1 MYVEFISSLPG
12 QEKPT
17 TLQNSWLHFPG
28 NTVGRGS
35 CEQLFGDQEAS
46 IQTNEHSDLHFS
58 SSGTLF
64 WLVEGWVFVHS
75 QLDSPEHE
83 VAETRGEGQDVT
95 PCQYSSR
102 LESWA
107 DPCSEPGLCSLP
119 LSLYK
124 GCTWWCVGDG
134 AVPEDAQMLQDL
146 VLSHCLSWGWWTT
159 KNAAQCS
166 EGCIVRAAVEPWT
179 DPTYTLCYVC
189 GLCLFLPFF
198 WVPSLALIIAQM
210 VWKPRQGSGQHC
222 CASPFCIT
230 GTEILGA
237 PCGTCI
243 SLLSLVTQKPWKS
256 LLLFL
261 SQTLFQ
267 HLWTVSLLPKTQ
279 SENHSCNNDNIF
291 AALFILG
298 GFCNTSGIFIL
309 WNFWKF
315 IEK

>member
-1 MYVEFISSLPG
+1 MCMLSSFLAFLGKKSQQPSKNLDFIFLETLLEEAAVSSCLGIKRP
-12 QEKPT
+12 QYR
-17 TLQNSWLHFPG
+17 LM
-28 NTVGRGS
+28 
-35 CEQLFGDQEAS
+35 S
-46 IQTNEHSDLHFS
+46 IQISIAHL
-58 SSGTLF
+58 
-64 WLVEGWVFVHS
+64 
-75 QLDSPEHE
+75 Q
-83 VAETRGEGQDVT
+83 
-95 PCQYSSR
+95 
-102 LESWA
+102 
-107 DPCSEPGLCSLP
+107 GLCSDWWKVGFLLTLNLTP
-119 LSLYK
+119 QSMRFLRPGERDRMWLRASTAAGWSPGLVLALSLACAVCPCH
-124 GCTWWCVGDG
+124 CTKDALGDVGDG

-146 VLSHCLSWGWWTT
+146 VLSYCLSWGWWTT

-198 WVPSLALIIAQM
+198 WVPSLALIIAEM

-222 CASPFCIT
+222 CASPFCRT

-267 HLWTVSLLPKTQ
+267 HL
-279 SENHSCNNDNIF
+279 
-291 AALFILG
+291 
-298 GFCNTSGIFIL
+298 
-309 WNFWKF
+309 
-315 IEK
+315 